1 MAQLKDTLINGD
13 LMVTGS
19 IHGAIT
25 KANYLTGFDGR
36 KTGWTWGTL
45 TTGNGYTQIT
55 AMEASAASVSDKG
68 TIAFATKK
76 MSDSSGQ
83 LSVQIDGF
91 FYQSEGRYQ
100 VLDTSST
107 LDAAKVSGTV
117 GNATNAAKINISGGI
132 GSATPAYLLATTAS
146 GTGNQNVVRSTDVF
160 IQYDTSW
167 GTWMR
172 LGNASYAGSASN
184 PIGRGTLSLSTGAQH
199 YVDLYPDI
207 ATTSNPKIMLPTASG
222 SLIALQNKNEVNMD
236 GYQDSN
242 GGTTNV
248 WFNYRGK
255 NNTADTT
262 YPCYDYYFCDR
273 SASGACYTS
282 TTLHAGKYEIYHK
295 VTLQYN
301 TSTNALDFVF
311 AS

>member
-19 IHGAIT
+19 IHGAII

-36 KTGWTWGTL
+36 KTSWGWGML
-45 TTGNGYTQIT
+45 IPGNGYTQIT

-76 MSDSSGQ
+76 MSDTSGQ
-83 LSVQIDGF
+83 LSVQIDGL

-132 GSATPAYLLATTAS
+132 GTATPAYLLATTAS
-146 GTGNQNVVRSTDVF
+146 GTGNQSVVRSTDAF
-160 IQYDTSW
+160 IQYDTSC

-207 ATTSNPKIMLPTASG
+207 LTTSNPKIMLPTASG

-236 GYQDSN
+236 GYQDS
-242 GGTTNV
+242 TNV
-248 WFNYRGK
+248 WFNYKGK

-262 YPCYDYYFCDR
+262 YPCNDYYFCNR
-273 SASGACYTS
+273 SATSTGYTS
-282 TTLHAGKYEIYHK
+282 TTLHAGKYDIYQK